1 MLQLNANSPFY
12 PYEATAHL
20 QLLLSELLAQRQP
33 ATTPIPPAIQHAAQQ
48 LRAHAEVPVTNHQ
61 LAAEVGLST
70 EYFIRLFK
78 KHMGVT
84 PHRYRLV
91 KLMKTGEKLLR
102 STNMTVQEIA
112 YTLQLDDPYYF
123 SRLFRSVYDMSPRE
137 YRKAH
142 KH

>member
-1 MLQLNANSPFY
+1 MKLDLLQ
-12 PYEATAHL
+12 T
-20 QLLLSELLAQRQP
+20 
-33 ATTPIPPAIQHAAQQ
+33 IPH
-48 LRAHAEVPVTNHQ
+48 E
-61 LAAEVGLST
+61 
-70 EYFIRLFK
+70 
-78 KHMGVT
+78 
-84 PHRYRLV
+84 
-91 KLMKTGEKLLR
+91 KTGEKLLR